1 MIDRSLSDP
10 DLEGTVRVVSASATH
25 VGHVRATNEDSLLT
39 ATPIHL
45 VADGMGGHNAGE
57 VASAI
62 AVEEFEKLTLQQ
74 NVTVEQ
80 LGDALH
86 TASVRIG
93 ELGGESTLGAG
104 TTVALVATMV
114 LDGIGYWVVM
124 NLGDSR
130 VYRLSGEIFE
140 QVSVDHSVVQ
150 ELMDRGDLT
159 AEQAKVHPYRH
170 MVTRA
175 LGAGPES
182 DPDYWLIPAETG
194 DRMLI
199 CSDGLTGEVDDEAIE
214 RLLRSPADVRT
225 VCEDLVTRAL
235 DGGGHDNVSVVVV
248 EAVEVVGQPL
258 AAESTAGGAITRS
271 TRTPSRAVSRRMAAL
286 DERGEGR
293 RRGEERGGDGAA
305 RHRHVDP
312 AGARHPG
319 PAGERLGG
327 ARARAAQAGDRGGL
341 DRAGGQARP
350 GGLPRPARRGRAA
363 RQRRQAHR
371 HPLRLP

>member
-1 MIDRSLSDP
+1 VIDRSLSDP

-25 VGHVRATNEDSLLT
+25 VGHVRATNEDSLLSV
-39 ATPIHL
+39 TPIHL

-62 AVEEFEKLTLQQ
+62 AVEEFEKLTLQE

-86 TASVRIG
+86 SASVRIG

-114 LDGIGYWVVM
+114 LDGVGYWVIM

-130 VYRLSGEIFE
+130 VYRLSGEVFE

-150 ELMDRGDLT
+150 ELMDRGDIS
-159 AEQAKVHPYRH
+159 AEQARIHPYRH

-199 CSDGLTGEVDDEAIE
+199 CSDGLTGEVDDQAIE
-214 RLLRSPADVRT
+214 TMLRRPTDVRT
-225 VCEDLVTRAL
+225 IAEDLVGRAL
-235 DGGGHDNVSVVVV
+235 DAGGHDNITVVIV
-248 EAVEVVGQPL
+248 EAVEVVGQSL
-258 AAESTAGGAITRS
+258 ATESTAGSG
-271 TRTPSRAVSRRMAAL
+271 TP
-286 DERGEGR
+286 DE
-293 RRGEERGGDGAA
+293 EETE
-305 RHRHVDP
+305 VD
-312 AGARHPG
+312 
-319 PAGERLGG
+319 E
-327 ARARAAQAGDRGGL
+327 DT
-341 DRAGGQARP
+341 
-350 GGLPRPARRGRAA
+350 LPRHLTEDEGPGR
-363 RQRRQAHR
+363 
-371 HPLRLP
+371 

>member
-1 MIDRSLSDP
+1 MTDRSLSDP
-10 DLEGTVRVVSASATH
+10 DLHGTIRVVSSAVTH
-25 VGHVRATNEDSLLT
+25 VGHVRATNEDSLLDVP
-39 ATPIHL
+39 PIFL

-62 AVEEFEKLTLQQ
+62 AVEEFEKLTIQE

-80 LGDALH
+80 LGDALRS
-86 TASVRIG
+86 AAVRIG

-104 TTVALVATMV
+104 TTVAAVATMV
-114 LDGIGYWVVM
+114 LDGVGYWVVL

-182 DPDYWLIPAETG
+182 DPYYWLIPAETG

-258 AAESTAGGAITRS
+258 AAESTAGGAIT
-271 TRTPSRAVSRRMAAL
+271 PAEDPEFEI
-286 DERGEGR
+286 DEDTLPRGLPE
-293 RRGEERGGDGAA
+293 D
-305 RHRHVDP
+305 
-312 AGARHPG
+312 
-319 PAGERLGG
+319 GG
-327 ARARAAQAGDRGGL
+327 AR
-341 DRAGGQARP
+341 
-350 GGLPRPARRGRAA
+350 
-363 RQRRQAHR
+363 
-371 HPLRLP
+371 

>member
-10 DLEGTVRVVSASATH
+10 DLQGTVRVVSAAATH
-25 VGHVRATNEDSLLT
+25 VGHVRATNEDSILEVP
-39 ATPIHL
+39 PIFL

-62 AVEEFEKLTLQQ
+62 VVEEFEKLTLQE

-80 LGDALH
+80 LGDALRS
-86 TASVRIG
+86 AAERIG
-93 ELGGESTLGAG
+93 ELSGESTLGAG

-114 LDGIGYWVVM
+114 LDGVGYWVVL

-150 ELMDRGDLT
+150 ELMDRGEISS
-159 AEQAKVHPYRH
+159 EQAKVHPYRH

-199 CSDGLTGEVDDEAIE
+199 CSDGLTGEVDDAGIE
-214 RLLRSPADVRT
+214 QMLRRPSDVRT
-225 VCEDLVTRAL
+225 VCGDLVSRAL
-235 DGGGHDNVSVVVV
+235 DAGGHDNVSVVVV
-248 EAVEVVGQPL
+248 EAVEVVGQAL
-258 AAESTAGGAITRS
+258 ASENTAGND
-271 TRTPSRAVSRRMAAL
+271 AVSPDSADSEV
-286 DERGEGR
+286 DEDTLPR
-293 RRGEERGGDGAA
+293 
-305 RHRHVDP
+305 
-312 AGARHPG
+312 G
-319 PAGERLGG
+319 PAKDGT
-327 ARARAAQAGDRGGL
+327 AR
-341 DRAGGQARP
+341 
-350 GGLPRPARRGRAA
+350 
-363 RQRRQAHR
+363 
-371 HPLRLP
+371 

>member
-10 DLEGTVRVVSASATH
+10 DLTGTIRVVSAAATH
-25 VGHVRATNEDSLLT
+25 VGHVRATNEDSILN
-39 ATPIHL
+39 APPIYL

-62 AVEEFEKLTLQQ
+62 AVEEFEKLTIQE

-80 LGDALH
+80 LGEALRSAA
-86 TASVRIG
+86 TRIG

-104 TTVALVATMV
+104 TTVAVVATMV
-114 LDGIGYWVVM
+114 LDGVGYWVVL

-150 ELMDRGDLT
+150 ELMDRGELT
-159 AEQAKVHPYRH
+159 AEQAKIHPYRH

-182 DPDYWLIPAETG
+182 DPDYWLIPAEAG

-199 CSDGLTGEVDDEAIE
+199 CSDGLTGEVDDTAIE

-225 VCEDLVTRAL
+225 VSQDLVGRAL
-235 DGGGHDNVSVVVV
+235 DGGGHDNISVVVV
-248 EAVEVVGQPL
+248 EAVEVVGQSRV
-258 AAESTAGGAITRS
+258 AENTTSRS
-271 TRTPSRAVSRRMAAL
+271 
-286 DERGEGR
+286 
-293 RRGEERGGDGAA
+293 GAA
-305 RHRHVDP
+305 PQDDMF
-312 AGARHPG
+312 
-319 PAGERLGG
+319 EI
-327 ARARAAQAGDRGGL
+327 DE
-341 DRAGGQARP
+341 DT
-350 GGLPRPARRGRAA
+350 LPRA
-363 RQRRQAHR
+363 
-371 HPLRLP
+371 LREGGGESR

>member
-25 VGHVRATNEDSLLT
+25 VGHVRATNEDSLLSV
-39 ATPIHL
+39 TPIHL

-62 AVEEFEKLTLQQ
+62 AVEEFEKLTLQE

-86 TASVRIG
+86 SASVRIG

-114 LDGIGYWVVM
+114 LDGIGYWVIM

-130 VYRLSGEIFE
+130 VYRLSGEVFE

-150 ELMDRGDLT
+150 ELMDRGDIS
-159 AEQAKVHPYRH
+159 AEQARIHPYRH

-194 DRMLI
+194 DRMLV

-214 RLLRSPADVRT
+214 TMLRRPADVRT
-225 VCEDLVTRAL
+225 IAEDLVGRAL
-235 DGGGHDNVSVVVV
+235 DAGGHDNITVVIV
-248 EAVEVVGQPL
+248 EAVEVVGQSL
-258 AAESTAGGAITRS
+258 ATESTAGSG
-271 TRTPSRAVSRRMAAL
+271 TP
-286 DERGEGR
+286 DE
-293 RRGEERGGDGAA
+293 EETE
-305 RHRHVDP
+305 VD
-312 AGARHPG
+312 
-319 PAGERLGG
+319 E
-327 ARARAAQAGDRGGL
+327 DT
-341 DRAGGQARP
+341 
-350 GGLPRPARRGRAA
+350 LPRHLTDDGGSDR
-363 RQRRQAHR
+363 
-371 HPLRLP
+371 

>member
-25 VGHVRATNEDSLLT
+25 VGHVRATNEDSLLSV
-39 ATPIHL
+39 TPIHL

-62 AVEEFEKLTLQQ
+62 AVEEFEKLTLQE

-86 TASVRIG
+86 SASVRIG

-114 LDGIGYWVVM
+114 LDGIGYWVIM

-130 VYRLSGEIFE
+130 VYRLSGEVFE

-150 ELMDRGDLT
+150 ELMDRGDIS
-159 AEQAKVHPYRH
+159 AEQARIHPYRH

-214 RLLRSPADVRT
+214 AMLRRPADVRT
-225 VCEDLVTRAL
+225 IAEDLVGRAL
-235 DGGGHDNVSVVVV
+235 DAGGHDNITVVIV
-248 EAVEVVGQPL
+248 EAVEVVGQSL
-258 AAESTAGGAITRS
+258 ATESTAGSG
-271 TRTPSRAVSRRMAAL
+271 TP
-286 DERGEGR
+286 DE
-293 RRGEERGGDGAA
+293 EETE
-305 RHRHVDP
+305 VD
-312 AGARHPG
+312 
-319 PAGERLGG
+319 E
-327 ARARAAQAGDRGGL
+327 DT
-341 DRAGGQARP
+341 
-350 GGLPRPARRGRAA
+350 LPRHLTDDGGSDR
-363 RQRRQAHR
+363 
-371 HPLRLP
+371 